1 MRTTIDLDPTAHRLA
16 KILATQRNVSLGT
29 IVSEAIM
36 ERYRA
41 PEKTEMV
48 IGTSE
53 AGFPTISIGRP
64 ITSEEVRELIEED

>member
-41 PEKTEMV
+41 PETTEM
-48 IGTSE
+48 
-53 AGFPTISIGRP
+53 AISIGRP